1 MKDALETLDLK
12 NVFIMPNCKKLN
24 ILKENELVY
33 NTFEPYRLCTFSRV
47 MKKKG
52 IEDAIIAV
60 EAVNKKIGRIVYEL
74 DIYGKI
80 DSNQTEWFEDL
91 RQEFPSFVRYCGCV
105 DADKSVE
112 IIKEYFALL
121 FPTHFY
127 TEGIPG
133 TIIDAYAAGVPV
145 ISAKWESFDDVIED
159 YVTGIGYEFNN
170 INDLKRKLFDIIRST
185 GQINSL
191 KLNCIKKSK
200 QFLPNKVIKTF
211 LGHLL

>member
-1 MKDALETLDLK
+1 M
-12 NVFIMPNCKKLN
+12 
-24 ILKENELVY
+24 
-33 NTFEPYRLCTFSRV
+33 
-47 MKKKG
+47 
-52 IEDAIIAV
+52 
-60 EAVNKKIGRIVYEL
+60 
-74 DIYGKI
+74 
-80 DSNQTEWFEDL
+80 
-91 RQEFPSFVRYCGCV
+91 
-105 DADKSVE
+105 
-112 IIKEYFALL
+112 

>member
-1 MKDALETLDLK
+1 M
-12 NVFIMPNCKKLN
+12 
-24 ILKENELVY
+24 
-33 NTFEPYRLCTFSRV
+33 
-47 MKKKG
+47 
-52 IEDAIIAV
+52 
-60 EAVNKKIGRIVYEL
+60 
-74 DIYGKI
+74 
-80 DSNQTEWFEDL
+80 
-91 RQEFPSFVRYCGCV
+91 
-105 DADKSVE
+105 
-112 IIKEYFALL
+112 

-185 GQINSL
+185 RQINSL